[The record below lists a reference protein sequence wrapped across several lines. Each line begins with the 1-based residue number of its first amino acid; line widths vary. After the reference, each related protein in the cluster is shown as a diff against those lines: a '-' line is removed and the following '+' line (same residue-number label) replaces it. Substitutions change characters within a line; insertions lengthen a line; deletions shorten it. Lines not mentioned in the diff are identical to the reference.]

1 MVLAA
6 MMLLSEHGVE
16 FARTDCLTLSAAC
29 LLLLC
34 QVERHTG
41 QQYFK
46 RMSLRECL
54 KVSVD
59 RCAIFF
65 RKVGSHCCP
74 YNSCSSFCII
84 HSATGAR
91 RIYQHAH
98 LLPCYLKDA
107 LHHGSLC

>member
-1 MVLAA
+1 MLNLA
-6 MMLLSEHGVE
+6 
-16 FARTDCLTLSAAC
+16 LSAAC
-29 LLLLC
+29 LLLSC

-65 RKVGSHCCP
+65 RKVCWLQ
-74 YNSCSSFCII
+74 
-84 HSATGAR
+84 SAMFAV
-91 RIYQHAH
+91 
-98 LLPCYLKDA
+98 L
-107 LHHGSLC
+107 